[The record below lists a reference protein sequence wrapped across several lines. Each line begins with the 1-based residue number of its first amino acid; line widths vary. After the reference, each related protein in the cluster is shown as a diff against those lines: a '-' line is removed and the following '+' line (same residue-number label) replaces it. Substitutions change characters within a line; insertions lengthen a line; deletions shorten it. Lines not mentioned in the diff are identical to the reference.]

1 MALLGLAA
9 LGGGSSQTAVPLVGE
24 ESTMPIRLDITVT
37 APGTLQIDTRE
48 AQVIGTANLTFRGT
62 LDNPSLTG
70 RITLDRGQIFFSGNR
85 YTLGPSSI
93 DFSNPSRIEPFFDI
107 DFETRP
113 RVAGESY
120 NVTIRVTGTTAT
132 PNGLSLSLAS
142 EPFLPDSDLLALL
155 LGQQLTES
163 EAGTRELRTVQSSQQ
178 AQQQLLRNAAAQFL
192 TMPISSRVGSVVQRT
207 TPCDTFSIIPL
218 VGAQQSIQNL
228 TATAS
233 LTCSKRIS
241 DRVFFTYSRY
251 LDATQ
256 YELILLEYEQSDRVS
271 WVLSRNEGRTFA
283 LDFRVRRVF

>member
-1 MALLGLAA
+1 
-9 LGGGSSQTAVPLVGE
+9 
-24 ESTMPIRLDITVT
+24 VT

-48 AQVIGTANLTFRGT
+48 AQVVGTANLTFRGT

-142 EPFLPDSDLLALL
+142 DPFLPDSDLIALL

-178 AQQQLLRNAAAQFL
+178 SQQQLLRNAAAQFL